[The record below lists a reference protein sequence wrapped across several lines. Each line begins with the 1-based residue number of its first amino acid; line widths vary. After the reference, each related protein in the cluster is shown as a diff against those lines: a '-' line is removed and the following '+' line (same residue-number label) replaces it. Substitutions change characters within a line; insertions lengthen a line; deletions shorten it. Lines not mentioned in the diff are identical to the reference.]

1 MNGRRDDHASGGA
14 ADADTVD
21 VFAEIVRGEPELAA
35 ALEAVPAALEPAA
48 LPDGAWERL
57 AASLAVP
64 SAGDRERGAVDG
76 ADDRP
81 GAPRSS
87 TAGGRPWR
95 FDSAHPLS
103 WLAAAVIVGAV
114 VGLGTWGTLQ
124 SAAKARVVE
133 EQRVLAYWM
142 ANPEL
147 RMVALREVGTAT
159 SAEQEPSGRLGVVC
173 ILPDGRALLL
183 QPAPAGRGSSYVVV
197 SRGADGDNDLG
208 SGASNVIRFDLAD
221 AERVVVMLEGR
232 DGERVPVAWA
242 DVN

>member
-1 MNGRRDDHASGGA
+1 MSRRGDDRVPSRAPDPGMADPLLDVLRDDP
-14 ADADTVD
+14 D
-21 VFAEIVRGEPELAA
+21 LAGV
-35 ALEAVPAALEPAA
+35 LEAVPAALEPVA

-57 AASLAVP
+57 AGSLAVP
-64 SAGDRERGAVDG
+64 TAAGDEREAATGARHPDEPR
-76 ADDRP
+76 DRTS
-81 GAPRSS
+81 R
-87 TAGGRPWR
+87 GRPWR

-142 ANPEL
+142 ANPDL
-147 RMVALREVGTAT
+147 RMVALRGVGAT
-159 SAEQEPSGRLGVVC
+159 TSVEEDPSGRLGVVC

-197 SRGADGDNDLG
+197 SRGADGDSDLG
-208 SGASNVIRFDLAD
+208 SGSSNVIRFDLAG

-232 DGERVPVAWA
+232 GGERIPVAWA